1 VNYTVTACYRN
12 VLAKKTP
19 GRGETNNTILS
30 NSKQIQ
36 PFTHEH
42 QVLVAA
48 VDKQSQSSPERLVI
62 SGRSFDP

>member
-1 VNYTVTACYRN
+1 